1 MSEQDT
7 IDKLRKM
14 NVDMLKVVNY
24 FYDEYTKERDKVK
37 ELENYDP
44 QLEMSVSQ
52 TNQIMKLE
60 QEVSNL
66 REKLTSQ
73 ERARI
78 MRIKD
83 LKSINQDIFKKFND
97 LKERNKYLQERL
109 EELTPKKAVPKYDFC
124 EIPNDKYGKAFVNA
138 IKRYLNTKKYKMRVR
153 GQHIKEELK
162 GRGLAR
168 HGQSIDQSTHLRV
181 YIEEKK

>member
-14 NVDMLKVVNY
+14 NVEMLKVVNY

-60 QEVSNL
+60 QEVSRL
-66 REKLTSQ
+66 RT
-73 ERARI
+73 
-78 MRIKD
+78 
-83 LKSINQDIFKKFND
+83 
-97 LKERNKYLQERL
+97 RNKYLQERL

-124 EIPNDKYGKAFVNA
+124 EIPNSLYGRTFIDS
-138 IKRYLNTKKYKMRVR
+138 IKKYLNTKKYKMRVR
-153 GQHIKEELK
+153 GQHIREELK
-162 GRGLAR
+162 GKGLAR
-168 HGQSIDQSTHLRV
+168 HGQSIEESTHLRV

>member
-1 MSEQDT
+1 MSAIMSEQDT

-14 NVDMLKVVNY
+14 NVEMLKVINY

-44 QLEMSVSQ
+44 QLEISVSQ

-60 QEVSNL
+60 QEVSRL
-66 REKLTSQ
+66 RT
-73 ERARI
+73 
-78 MRIKD
+78 
-83 LKSINQDIFKKFND
+83 
-97 LKERNKYLQERL
+97 RNKYLQERL

-138 IKRYLNTKKYKMRVR
+138 IKRYLNTKKYQMRVR
-153 GQHIKEELK
+153 GQHLKEELK

-181 YIEEKK
+181 YIEEKKNV

>member
-1 MSEQDT
+1 MSAIMSEQDT

-14 NVDMLKVVNY
+14 NVEMLKVVNY

-44 QLEMSVSQ
+44 QLEISVSQ

-60 QEVSNL
+60 QEVSRL
-66 REKLTSQ
+66 RT
-73 ERARI
+73 
-78 MRIKD
+78 
-83 LKSINQDIFKKFND
+83 
-97 LKERNKYLQERL
+97 RNKYLQERL

-124 EIPNDKYGKAFVNA
+124 EIPNSLYGRTFIDS
-138 IKRYLNTKKYKMRVR
+138 IKKYLNTKKYKMRVR
-153 GQHIKEELK
+153 GQHLKEELK

-168 HGQSIDQSTHLRV
+168 HGQSIEESTHLRV

>member
-1 MSEQDT
+1 MSAIMSEQDT

-14 NVDMLKVVNY
+14 NVEMLKVVNY

-44 QLEMSVSQ
+44 QLEISVSQ

-60 QEVSNL
+60 REVSHL

-83 LKSINQDIFKKFND
+83 LK
-97 LKERNKYLQERL
+97 ERNKYLQERL
-109 EELTPKKAVPKYDFC
+109 EELTPKKTVPKYDFC

-138 IKRYLNTKKYKMRVR
+138 IKRYLNTKKYQMRVR
-153 GQHIKEELK
+153 GQHLKEELK

-181 YIEEKK
+181 YIEEKKNV

>member
-1 MSEQDT
+1 MSAIMSEQDT

-14 NVDMLKVVNY
+14 NVEMLKVINY

-44 QLEMSVSQ
+44 QLEISVSQ

-60 QEVSNL
+60 QEVSRL
-66 REKLTSQ
+66 RT
-73 ERARI
+73 
-78 MRIKD
+78 
-83 LKSINQDIFKKFND
+83 
-97 LKERNKYLQERL
+97 RNKYLQERL

-124 EIPNDKYGKAFVNA
+124 EIPNSLYGRTFIDS
-138 IKRYLNTKKYKMRVR
+138 IKKYLNTKKYKMRVR
-153 GQHIKEELK
+153 GQHIREELK
-162 GRGLAR
+162 GKGLAR
-168 HGQSIDQSTHLRV
+168 HGQSIEESTHLRV

>member
-1 MSEQDT
+1 MSAIMSEQDT

-14 NVDMLKVVNY
+14 NVEMLKVINY

-44 QLEMSVSQ
+44 QLEISVSQ

-60 QEVSNL
+60 QEVSRL
-66 REKLTSQ
+66 RT
-73 ERARI
+73 
-78 MRIKD
+78 
-83 LKSINQDIFKKFND
+83 
-97 LKERNKYLQERL
+97 RNKYLQERL

-124 EIPNDKYGKAFVNA
+124 EIPISLYGRTFIDS
-138 IKRYLNTKKYKMRVR
+138 IKKYLNTKKYKMRVR
-153 GQHIKEELK
+153 GQHIREELK

>member
-1 MSEQDT
+1 MSAIMSEQDT

-14 NVDMLKVVNY
+14 NVEMLKVVNY

-44 QLEMSVSQ
+44 QLEISVSQ

-60 QEVSNL
+60 QEVSRL
-66 REKLTSQ
+66 RT
-73 ERARI
+73 
-78 MRIKD
+78 
-83 LKSINQDIFKKFND
+83 
-97 LKERNKYLQERL
+97 RNKYLQERL

-124 EIPNDKYGKAFVNA
+124 EIPNSLYGRTFIDS
-138 IKRYLNTKKYKMRVR
+138 IKKYLNTKKYKMRVR

-162 GRGLAR
+162 GRGLTR
-168 HGQSIDQSTHLRV
+168 HGQSIDESTHLRV

>member
-1 MSEQDT
+1 MSAIMSEQDT

-14 NVDMLKVVNY
+14 NVEMLKVINY

-44 QLEMSVSQ
+44 QLEISVSQ

-60 QEVSNL
+60 QEVSRL
-66 REKLTSQ
+66 RT
-73 ERARI
+73 
-78 MRIKD
+78 
-83 LKSINQDIFKKFND
+83 
-97 LKERNKYLQERL
+97 RNKYLQERL

-124 EIPNDKYGKAFVNA
+124 EIPNSLYGRTFIDS
-138 IKRYLNTKKYKMRVR
+138 IKKYLNTKKYKMRVR
-153 GQHIKEELK
+153 GQHIREELK

-168 HGQSIDQSTHLRV
+168 HGQSIDQSTHLRL

>member
-1 MSEQDT
+1 MSAIMSEQDT

-14 NVDMLKVVNY
+14 NVEMLKVVNY

-44 QLEMSVSQ
+44 QLEISVSQ

-60 QEVSNL
+60 REVSHL

-83 LKSINQDIFKKFND
+83 LKKRND
-97 LKERNKYLQERL
+97 
-109 EELTPKKAVPKYDFC
+109 
-124 EIPNDKYGKAFVNA
+124 
-138 IKRYLNTKKYKMRVR
+138 
-153 GQHIKEELK
+153 
-162 GRGLAR
+162 
-168 HGQSIDQSTHLRV
+168 S
-181 YIEEKK
+181 

>member
-1 MSEQDT
+1 MSAIMSEQDT

-14 NVDMLKVVNY
+14 NVEMLKVINY

-44 QLEMSVSQ
+44 QLEISVSQ

-60 QEVSNL
+60 QEVSRL
-66 REKLTSQ
+66 RT
-73 ERARI
+73 
-78 MRIKD
+78 
-83 LKSINQDIFKKFND
+83 
-97 LKERNKYLQERL
+97 RNKYLQERL

-153 GQHIKEELK
+153 GQHLKEELK

>member
-14 NVDMLKVVNY
+14 NVEMLKVVNY

-44 QLEMSVSQ
+44 QLEISVSQ

-60 QEVSNL
+60 QEVSRL
-66 REKLTSQ
+66 RT
-73 ERARI
+73 
-78 MRIKD
+78 
-83 LKSINQDIFKKFND
+83 
-97 LKERNKYLQERL
+97 RNKYLQERL

-124 EIPNDKYGKAFVNA
+124 EIPNSLYGRTFIDS
-138 IKRYLNTKKYKMRVR
+138 IKKYLNTKKYKMRVR
-153 GQHIKEELK
+153 GQHIREELK
-162 GRGLAR
+162 GKGLAR
-168 HGQSIDQSTHLRV
+168 HGQSIEESTHLRV

>member
-1 MSEQDT
+1 MSAIMSEQDT

-14 NVDMLKVVNY
+14 NVEMLKVVNY

-44 QLEMSVSQ
+44 QLEISVSQ

-60 QEVSNL
+60 QEVSRL
-66 REKLTSQ
+66 RT
-73 ERARI
+73 
-78 MRIKD
+78 
-83 LKSINQDIFKKFND
+83 
-97 LKERNKYLQERL
+97 RNKYLQERL

-124 EIPNDKYGKAFVNA
+124 EIPNSLYGRTFIDS
-138 IKRYLNTKKYKMRVR
+138 IKKYLNTKKYKMRVR
-153 GQHIKEELK
+153 GQHIREELK
-162 GRGLAR
+162 GKGLAR

>member
-1 MSEQDT
+1 MSAIMSEQDT

-14 NVDMLKVVNY
+14 NVEMLKVINY

-44 QLEMSVSQ
+44 QLEISVSQ

-60 QEVSNL
+60 QEVSRL
-66 REKLTSQ
+66 RT
-73 ERARI
+73 
-78 MRIKD
+78 
-83 LKSINQDIFKKFND
+83 
-97 LKERNKYLQERL
+97 RNKYLQERL

-138 IKRYLNTKKYKMRVR
+138 IKRYLNTKKYQMRVR
-153 GQHIKEELK
+153 GQHLKEELK

>member
-1 MSEQDT
+1 MSAIMSEQDT

-14 NVDMLKVVNY
+14 NVEMLKVVNY

-44 QLEMSVSQ
+44 QLEISVSQ

-60 QEVSNL
+60 QEVSRL
-66 REKLTSQ
+66 RT
-73 ERARI
+73 
-78 MRIKD
+78 
-83 LKSINQDIFKKFND
+83 
-97 LKERNKYLQERL
+97 RNKYLQERL

-124 EIPNDKYGKAFVNA
+124 EIPNSLYGRTFIDS
-138 IKRYLNTKKYKMRVR
+138 IKKYLNTKKYKMRVR
-153 GQHIKEELK
+153 GQHIREELK
-162 GRGLAR
+162 GKGLAR
-168 HGQSIDQSTHLRV
+168 HGQSIEESTHLRV

>member
-1 MSEQDT
+1 MSEQNT

-14 NVDMLKVVNY
+14 NVEMLKVVNY

-97 LKERNKYLQERL
+97 LKERNTYLQERI

-124 EIPNDKYGKAFVNA
+124 EIPNNNYGKSFVDA
-138 IKRYLNTKKYKMRVR
+138 IKQYLNTKKYKMRVR
-153 GQHIKEELK
+153 GQHIREELK
-162 GRGLAR
+162 GRGLTY
-168 HGQSIDQSTHLRV
+168 HGQNIEQSTHLRV
-181 YIEEKK
+181 YIEEK

>member
-1 MSEQDT
+1 MSAIMSEQDT

-14 NVDMLKVVNY
+14 NVEMLKVINY

-44 QLEMSVSQ
+44 QLEISVSQ

-60 QEVSNL
+60 QEVSRL
-66 REKLTSQ
+66 RT
-73 ERARI
+73 
-78 MRIKD
+78 
-83 LKSINQDIFKKFND
+83 
-97 LKERNKYLQERL
+97 RNKYLQERL

-124 EIPNDKYGKAFVNA
+124 EIPNSLYGRTFIDS
-138 IKRYLNTKKYKMRVR
+138 IKKYLNTKKYKMRVR
-153 GQHIKEELK
+153 GQHIREELK
-162 GRGLAR
+162 GKGFAR
-168 HGQSIDQSTHLRV
+168 HGQSIEESTHLRV

>member
-1 MSEQDT
+1 MSAIMSEQDT
-7 IDKLRKM
+7 VDKLRKM
-14 NVDMLKVVNY
+14 NVEMLKVINY

-44 QLEMSVSQ
+44 QLEISVSQ

-60 QEVSNL
+60 QEVSRL
-66 REKLTSQ
+66 RT
-73 ERARI
+73 
-78 MRIKD
+78 
-83 LKSINQDIFKKFND
+83 
-97 LKERNKYLQERL
+97 RNKYLQERL

-124 EIPNDKYGKAFVNA
+124 EIPNSLYGRTFIDS
-138 IKRYLNTKKYKMRVR
+138 IKKYLNTKKYKMRVR
-153 GQHIKEELK
+153 GQHLKEELK

>member
-1 MSEQDT
+1 MSAIMSEQDT

-14 NVDMLKVVNY
+14 NVEMLKVVNY

-44 QLEMSVSQ
+44 QLEISVSQ

-60 QEVSNL
+60 QEVSRL
-66 REKLTSQ
+66 RT
-73 ERARI
+73 
-78 MRIKD
+78 
-83 LKSINQDIFKKFND
+83 
-97 LKERNKYLQERL
+97 RNKYLQERL

-138 IKRYLNTKKYKMRVR
+138 IKRYLNTKKYQMRVR
-153 GQHIKEELK
+153 GQHLKEELK

-181 YIEEKK
+181 YIEEKKNV

>member
-1 MSEQDT
+1 MSAIMSEQDT

-14 NVDMLKVVNY
+14 NVEMLKVINY

-44 QLEMSVSQ
+44 QLEISVSQ

-60 QEVSNL
+60 QEVSRL
-66 REKLTSQ
+66 RT
-73 ERARI
+73 
-78 MRIKD
+78 
-83 LKSINQDIFKKFND
+83 
-97 LKERNKYLQERL
+97 RNKYLQERL

-124 EIPNDKYGKAFVNA
+124 EIPNSLYGRTFIDS
-138 IKRYLNTKKYKMRVR
+138 IKKYLNTKKYKMRVR
-153 GQHIKEELK
+153 GQHLKEELK

>member
-14 NVDMLKVVNY
+14 NVEMLKVINY

-44 QLEMSVSQ
+44 QLEISVSQ

-60 QEVSNL
+60 QEVSRL
-66 REKLTSQ
+66 RT
-73 ERARI
+73 
-78 MRIKD
+78 
-83 LKSINQDIFKKFND
+83 
-97 LKERNKYLQERL
+97 RNKYLQERL
-109 EELTPKKAVPKYDFC
+109 VELTPKKAVPKYDFC
-124 EIPNDKYGKAFVNA
+124 EIPNSLYGRTFIDS
-138 IKRYLNTKKYKMRVR
+138 IKKYLNTKKYKMRVR
-153 GQHIKEELK
+153 GQHLKEELK

>member
-14 NVDMLKVVNY
+14 NVEMLKVINY

-44 QLEMSVSQ
+44 QLEISVSQ

-60 QEVSNL
+60 REVSRL
-66 REKLTSQ
+66 RT
-73 ERARI
+73 
-78 MRIKD
+78 
-83 LKSINQDIFKKFND
+83 
-97 LKERNKYLQERL
+97 RNKYLQERL

-124 EIPNDKYGKAFVNA
+124 EIPNSLYGRTFIDS
-138 IKRYLNTKKYKMRVR
+138 IKKYLNTKKYKMRVR
-153 GQHIKEELK
+153 GQHIREELK
-162 GRGLAR
+162 GKGLAG
-168 HGQSIDQSTHLRV
+168 HGQSIEESTHLRV

>member
-1 MSEQDT
+1 MSAIMSEQDT

-14 NVDMLKVVNY
+14 NVEMLKVINY

-44 QLEMSVSQ
+44 QLEISVSQ

-60 QEVSNL
+60 QEVSRL
-66 REKLTSQ
+66 RT
-73 ERARI
+73 
-78 MRIKD
+78 
-83 LKSINQDIFKKFND
+83 
-97 LKERNKYLQERL
+97 RNKYLQERL

-124 EIPNDKYGKAFVNA
+124 EIPNSLYGRTFIDS
-138 IKRYLNTKKYKMRVR
+138 IKKYLNTKKYKMRVR
-153 GQHIKEELK
+153 GQHIREELK

>member
-1 MSEQDT
+1 MSAIMSEQDT

-14 NVDMLKVVNY
+14 NVEMLKVINY

-37 ELENYDP
+37 ELESYDP

-60 QEVSNL
+60 QEVSRL
-66 REKLTSQ
+66 RT
-73 ERARI
+73 
-78 MRIKD
+78 
-83 LKSINQDIFKKFND
+83 
-97 LKERNKYLQERL
+97 RNKYLQERL

-124 EIPNDKYGKAFVNA
+124 EIPNSLYGRTFIDS
-138 IKRYLNTKKYKMRVR
+138 IKKYLNTKKYKMRVR
-153 GQHIKEELK
+153 GQHIREELK
-162 GRGLAR
+162 GKGLAR
-168 HGQSIDQSTHLRV
+168 HGQSIEESTHLRV

>member
-1 MSEQDT
+1 MSAIMSEQDT

-14 NVDMLKVVNY
+14 NVEMLKVINY

-60 QEVSNL
+60 QEVSRL
-66 REKLTSQ
+66 RT
-73 ERARI
+73 
-78 MRIKD
+78 
-83 LKSINQDIFKKFND
+83 
-97 LKERNKYLQERL
+97 RNKYLQERL

-138 IKRYLNTKKYKMRVR
+138 IKRYLNTKKYQMRVR
-153 GQHIKEELK
+153 GQHLKEELK

>member
-1 MSEQDT
+1 MSAIMSEQDT

-14 NVDMLKVVNY
+14 NVEMLKVINY

-60 QEVSNL
+60 QEVSHL

-83 LKSINQDIFKKFND
+83 LKERNAY
-97 LKERNKYLQERL
+97 LKERV
-109 EELTPKKAVPKYDFC
+109 EELIPVKAYPKYDFC
-124 EIPNDKYGKAFVNA
+124 EIPNDCDGQRFIDD
-138 IKRYLNTKKYKMRVR
+138 IKKYLNTNKYKMRVR
-153 GQHIKEELK
+153 GQHIKDEYK
-162 GRGLAR
+162 GTGATAY
-168 HGQSIDQSTHLRV
+168 GQSIDQSTHLRV
-181 YIEEKK
+181 YIEEK

>member
-1 MSEQDT
+1 MSAIMSEQDT

-14 NVDMLKVVNY
+14 NVEMLKVVNY

-44 QLEMSVSQ
+44 QLEISVSQ

-60 QEVSNL
+60 QEVSRL
-66 REKLTSQ
+66 RT
-73 ERARI
+73 
-78 MRIKD
+78 
-83 LKSINQDIFKKFND
+83 
-97 LKERNKYLQERL
+97 RNKYLQERL

-124 EIPNDKYGKAFVNA
+124 EIPNSLYGRTFIDS
-138 IKRYLNTKKYKMRVR
+138 IKKYLNTKKYKMRVR
-153 GQHIKEELK
+153 GQHIREELK

>member
-14 NVDMLKVVNY
+14 NVEMLKVINY

-60 QEVSNL
+60 QEVSRL
-66 REKLTSQ
+66 RT
-73 ERARI
+73 
-78 MRIKD
+78 
-83 LKSINQDIFKKFND
+83 
-97 LKERNKYLQERL
+97 RNKYLQERL

-124 EIPNDKYGKAFVNA
+124 EIPNDQYGKAFINA
-138 IKRYLNTKKYKMRVR
+138 IKRYLNTKKYQMRVR
-153 GQHIKEELK
+153 GQHLKEELK

>member
-14 NVDMLKVVNY
+14 NVEMLKVINY

-44 QLEMSVSQ
+44 QLEISVSQ

-60 QEVSNL
+60 QEVSRL
-66 REKLTSQ
+66 RT
-73 ERARI
+73 
-78 MRIKD
+78 
-83 LKSINQDIFKKFND
+83 
-97 LKERNKYLQERL
+97 RNKYLQERL

-124 EIPNDKYGKAFVNA
+124 EIPNSLDGRTFIDS
-138 IKRYLNTKKYKMRVR
+138 IKKYLNTKKYKMRVR
-153 GQHIKEELK
+153 GQHLKEELK

>member
-44 QLEMSVSQ
+44 QLEISVSQ

-60 QEVSNL
+60 QEVSRL
-66 REKLTSQ
+66 RT
-73 ERARI
+73 
-78 MRIKD
+78 
-83 LKSINQDIFKKFND
+83 
-97 LKERNKYLQERL
+97 RNKYLQERL

-124 EIPNDKYGKAFVNA
+124 EIPNSLYGRTFIDS
-138 IKRYLNTKKYKMRVR
+138 IKKYLNTKKYKMRVR
-153 GQHIKEELK
+153 GQHIREELK
-162 GRGLAR
+162 GKGLAR
-168 HGQSIDQSTHLRV
+168 HGQSIEESTHLRV

>member
-1 MSEQDT
+1 MSAIMSEQDT

-14 NVDMLKVVNY
+14 NVEMLKVINY

-44 QLEMSVSQ
+44 QLEISVSQ

-60 QEVSNL
+60 QEVSRL
-66 REKLTSQ
+66 RT
-73 ERARI
+73 
-78 MRIKD
+78 
-83 LKSINQDIFKKFND
+83 
-97 LKERNKYLQERL
+97 RNKYLQERL

-124 EIPNDKYGKAFVNA
+124 ELPNSLFGRTFIDS
-138 IKRYLNTKKYKMRVR
+138 IKKYLNTKKYKMRVR
-153 GQHIKEELK
+153 GQHLKEELK

>member
-1 MSEQDT
+1 MSAIMSEQDT

-44 QLEMSVSQ
+44 QLEISVSQ

-60 QEVSNL
+60 QEVSRL
-66 REKLTSQ
+66 RT
-73 ERARI
+73 
-78 MRIKD
+78 
-83 LKSINQDIFKKFND
+83 
-97 LKERNKYLQERL
+97 RNKYLQERL

-124 EIPNDKYGKAFVNA
+124 EIPNSLYGRTFIDS
-138 IKRYLNTKKYKMRVR
+138 IKKYLNTKKYKMRVR
-153 GQHIKEELK
+153 GQHIREELK
-162 GRGLAR
+162 GKGLAR
-168 HGQSIDQSTHLRV
+168 HGQSIEESTHLRV

>member
-1 MSEQDT
+1 MSAIMSEQDT

-14 NVDMLKVVNY
+14 NVEMLKVINY

-44 QLEMSVSQ
+44 QLEISVSQ

-60 QEVSNL
+60 QEVSRL
-66 REKLTSQ
+66 RT
-73 ERARI
+73 
-78 MRIKD
+78 
-83 LKSINQDIFKKFND
+83 
-97 LKERNKYLQERL
+97 RNKYLQERL

-124 EIPNDKYGKAFVNA
+124 EIPNDQYGKAFVNA
-138 IKRYLNTKKYKMRVR
+138 IKRYLNTKKYQMRVR
-153 GQHIKEELK
+153 GQHLKEELK

>member
-1 MSEQDT
+1 MSAIMSEQDT

-14 NVDMLKVVNY
+14 NVEMLKVINY

-44 QLEMSVSQ
+44 QLEISVSQ

-60 QEVSNL
+60 QEVSRL
-66 REKLTSQ
+66 RT
-73 ERARI
+73 
-78 MRIKD
+78 
-83 LKSINQDIFKKFND
+83 
-97 LKERNKYLQERL
+97 RNKYLQERL

-124 EIPNDKYGKAFVNA
+124 EIPNSLYGRTFIDS
-138 IKRYLNTKKYKMRVR
+138 IKKYLNTKKYKMRVR
-153 GQHIKEELK
+153 GQHLKEELK

-168 HGQSIDQSTHLRV
+168 HGQSIEESTHLRV

>member
-1 MSEQDT
+1 MSAIMSEQDT

-14 NVDMLKVVNY
+14 NVEMLKVVNY

-83 LKSINQDIFKKFND
+83 LK
-97 LKERNKYLQERL
+97 ERNAYLQERI

-124 EIPNDKYGKAFVNA
+124 EIPNSLYGRTFIDS
-138 IKRYLNTKKYKMRVR
+138 IKKYLNTKKYKMRVR
-153 GQHIKEELK
+153 GQHIREELK
-162 GRGLAR
+162 GKGLAR
-168 HGQSIDQSTHLRV
+168 HGQSIEESTHLRV

>member
-14 NVDMLKVVNY
+14 NVEMLKVINY

-44 QLEMSVSQ
+44 QLEISVSQ

-60 QEVSNL
+60 QEVSRL
-66 REKLTSQ
+66 RT
-73 ERARI
+73 
-78 MRIKD
+78 
-83 LKSINQDIFKKFND
+83 
-97 LKERNKYLQERL
+97 RNKYLQERL

-124 EIPNDKYGKAFVNA
+124 EIPNSLYGRTFIDS
-138 IKRYLNTKKYKMRVR
+138 IKKYLNTKKYKMRVR
-153 GQHIKEELK
+153 GQHIREELK
-162 GRGLAR
+162 GKGLAR
-168 HGQSIDQSTHLRV
+168 HGQSIEESTHLRV

>member
-1 MSEQDT
+1 MSAIMSEQDT

-14 NVDMLKVVNY
+14 NVEMLKVINY

-44 QLEMSVSQ
+44 QLEISVSQ

-60 QEVSNL
+60 QEVSRL
-66 REKLTSQ
+66 RT
-73 ERARI
+73 
-78 MRIKD
+78 
-83 LKSINQDIFKKFND
+83 
-97 LKERNKYLQERL
+97 RNKYLQERL

-124 EIPNDKYGKAFVNA
+124 EIPNSLYGRTFIDS
-138 IKRYLNTKKYKMRVR
+138 IKKYLNTKKYKMRVR
-153 GQHIKEELK
+153 GQHIREELK
-162 GRGLAR
+162 GKGLAR